1 VTKAATRAH
10 GKEGPISVLRR
21 RIGRKLLAWFRRHR
35 RDLPW
40 RHDRNPYRI
49 WVSEVMLQQTQ
60 VATVIPYFEQFLQRF
75 PTVVDLAAAPEQ
87 EVLRLWEGLGYYRRA
102 RHLHQ
107 AARKLVAE
115 YQGRIPDDPAVFRLF
130 PGIGR
135 YILGAVLSQAFDKR
149 LPILEAN
156 SERVLCRLLG
166 LKENPKRNPVRS
178 KLWHAAEDILPRKN
192 VGDFNQALMELGA
205 LICTASKP
213 RCHDCPLAEQC
224 QANRLGLQQQ
234 IPLRTNGQAIVEV
247 QEVAVIIHRGP
258 QVFLVQR
265 PNKGRWAEMWEFP
278 HGAVSAKESIDEAAG
293 RLLKDSIGFQVDLGR
308 ELITL
313 NHAVTNQRITLIC
326 LEADYRSGK
335 FRSDFYAR
343 GNWVRPFQLKNFP
356 VSSPQRRIAMLLT
369 TPRQKCVF

>member
-1 VTKAATRAH
+1 VTKVATSAD
-10 GKEGPISVLRR
+10 GKPLPISELRR
-21 RIGRKLLAWFRRHR
+21 WIGRKLLAWFHRHR
-35 RDLPW
+35 RDFPW
-40 RHDRNPYRI
+40 RQDRNPYRI

-60 VATVIPYFEQFLQRF
+60 AATVVPYFERFLHRF

-87 EVLRLWEGLGYYRRA
+87 EVLRFWEGLGFYRRA

-107 AARKLVAE
+107 AARILVAE
-115 YQGRIPDDPAVFRLF
+115 HQGRIPGDPAVFRML

-135 YILGAVLSQAFDKR
+135 YIMGAVLSQAFDQR

-178 KLWHAAEDILPRKN
+178 ELWNAAEDLLPGRN

-205 LICTASKP
+205 LICTASNP
-213 RCHDCPLAEQC
+213 RCHDCPLADHC

-247 QEVAVIIHRGP
+247 QEVAVIIHRGA

-265 PNKGRWAEMWEFP
+265 PDKGRWAEMWEFP
-278 HGAVSAKESIDEAAG
+278 HGPVSAQDSIDETAECLLKESI
-293 RLLKDSIGFQVDLGR
+293 GFRVDWGP

-313 NHAVTNQRITLIC
+313 NHAVTNHRITLVC

-335 FRSDFYAR
+335 FRSEFYTR
-343 GNWVRPFQLKNFP
+343 GNWVRPTHLKNYP
-356 VSSPQRRIAMLLT
+356 VSSPQRKIALFLT
-369 TPRQKCVF
+369 KPRQKCLF